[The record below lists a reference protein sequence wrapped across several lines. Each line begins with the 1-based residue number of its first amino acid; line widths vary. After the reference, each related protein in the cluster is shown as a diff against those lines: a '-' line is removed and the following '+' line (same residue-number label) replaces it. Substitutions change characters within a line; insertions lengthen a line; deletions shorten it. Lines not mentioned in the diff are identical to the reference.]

1 MPVSDRQLAQRS
13 RVAERLNSMTTM
25 SIQSTTVPRRLR
37 LAAVITSLFAVAG
50 VLAGCSS
57 GAPYYEGAVEAPA
70 QQNADAGGDGS
81 VVYEEGGFDPAKTA
95 SEDRDVIITGSMYMT
110 VEQPIEAADRAA
122 SIVRDAGGR
131 IDSRRENA
139 PSEGYGGAAEL
150 TLRIPSG
157 QLDAVVDRLRELG
170 AVDEYSTNVSDVT
183 NEVDDLE
190 ARIST
195 LRAST
200 ARIEALMVDAV
211 DISDIILLEDE
222 LARRQ
227 GELESLEARQRGLDD
242 QVSMSTIY
250 LSLTTE
256 PVVIVDDD
264 PETFLDGLEAGWN
277 ALVGFVQFALV
288 ILGVLLPWLAVLAI
302 LTFGTIGI
310 VRAARSSK
318 ARHAAEPAG
327 PTEAQ
332 MPAKTTTPKK

>member
-1 MPVSDRQLAQRS
+1 
-13 RVAERLNSMTTM
+13 MTTM
-25 SIQSTTVPRRLR
+25 SIHSTTVPRRLR
-37 LAAVITSLFAVAG
+37 LAAVITSLFATVG

-57 GAPYYEGAVEAPA
+57 GADYYEGAAEAPA
-70 QQNADAGGDGS
+70 DQYADAGGGENVAYEDGS
-81 VVYEEGGFDPAKTA
+81 DPARTA
-95 SEDRDVIITGSMYMT
+95 AEDRDVIITGSMYMT

-122 SIVRDAGGR
+122 TIVQDAGGR
-131 IDSRRENA
+131 IDARRENA

-157 QLDAVVDRLRELG
+157 QLDTVVDQLRELG

-227 GELESLEARQRGLDD
+227 GELESLEARQRGLND
-242 QVSMSTIY
+242 QVSMSTIH

-256 PVVIVDDD
+256 PVVIIDDD
-264 PETFLDGLEAGWN
+264 PENFLDGLEAGWN
-277 ALVGFVQFALV
+277 ALTGFVQFALV

-310 VRAARSSK
+310 VRASRSSK
-318 ARHAAEPAG
+318 ARQAAPPAEPAAAPVPDA
-327 PTEAQ
+327 PTA
-332 MPAKTTTPKK
+332 PAKK